1 MSSRLL
7 KPADVAMRL
16 QVSRSWVYA
25 AAAAGRIPSIRL
37 GGESGPLRFVD
48 DDVERW
54 LQAAREAGEP
64 GRPSAALLR
73 GARGREE

>member
-54 LQAAREAGEP
+54 LQAAWEAGRP
-64 GRPSAALLR
+64 GAPSGGLLR
-73 GARGREE
+73 GARGPKG